1 MKGIKRM
8 AASPLFV
15 GVRLA
20 VLAMAAIHFAAVVH
34 AQTAGPFPE
43 LDKNGKPLQ
52 PRPVPFLMYSP
63 TDLKHNGVAL
73 PASGTTA
80 PTAILRMAGVTKLTY
95 FMNCTQ
101 QAKVT
106 MNVYTADDVVTPQ
119 DSALT
124 LYGSFD
130 VVTGV
135 AAGAQQVYIASEL
148 APNTTSGSLTS
159 PAVTVRLPQYAISF
173 QETNAGATA
182 GTCTDRLMVGYN

>member
-1 MKGIKRM
+1 MKRFKPI
-8 AASPLFV
+8 AASPLFIGMSV
-15 GVRLA
+15 
-20 VLAMAAIHFAAVVH
+20 VLIVTAAIHFAAVVH
-34 AQTAGPFPE
+34 AQTSGQFPE
-43 LDKNGKPLQ
+43 MDKNGKALQ

-63 TDLKHNGVAL
+63 TDLKHSGAAL
-73 PASGTTA
+73 PASGTTS
-80 PTAILRMAGVTKLTY
+80 PTTIVRMAGVTKLTY

-101 QAKVT
+101 TAKLT
-106 MNVYTADDVVTPQ
+106 MNVYTADDVANPQ
-119 DSALT
+119 DSQLT

>member
-15 GVRLA
+15 GFCL
-20 VLAMAAIHFAAVVH
+20 VLMAMAAIHFAAVVH
-34 AQTAGPFPE
+34 AQTAGQFPE

-63 TDLKHNGVAL
+63 GDLKHSAVAL

-80 PTAILRMAGVTKLTY
+80 PTTIVRMAGVTKLTY

-101 QAKVT
+101 TAKLT
-106 MNVYTADDVVTPQ
+106 MNVYTADDQVNPQ

-124 LYGSFD
+124 LYGSYD
-130 VVTGV
+130 VFQTIT
-135 AAGAQQVYIASEL
+135 AGPQQIYIASEL
-148 APNTTSGSLTS
+148 APNATNGA
-159 PAVTVRLPQYAISF
+159 AVLSVRLPQYAISF
-173 QETNAGATA
+173 QEANAGATA